1 MSSDAR
7 GVQSIEVGWRL
18 LEALIAEGGPM
29 MLRNIAKVGGIAP
42 AQAHPYLVSYRKSNL
57 VVQDR
62 SSGQYRIGH
71 MAIQLGLSRLR
82 SFDPFQAVNESAC
95 KLACET
101 GLTIAVVAW
110 GNYGPTVVQVNEG
123 ADQILIKTRP
133 GTVFSVT
140 GTATGRIYAA
150 FLPRELIV
158 TSIKY
163 QKTEGHKVRY
173 VGETPDLRDIQDK
186 INFIRRHGY
195 SPIESTPIPGI
206 NAVSAPIFDLNGQ
219 LTMAATLI
227 GAKGVLDGSPGS
239 PRIKQRACEGRPK
252 GSHSPCRTMIIPRVP
267 SRGAAQPFASRP

>member
-1 MSSDAR
+1 
-7 GVQSIEVGWRL
+7 
-18 LEALIAEGGPM
+18 M

-62 SSGQYRIGH
+62 SSGQYRIGP

-239 PRIKQRACEGRPK
+239 PRIKQILQPRRIDFDALGLHRA
-252 GSHSPCRTMIIPRVP
+252 IILDGNGCSSAFR
-267 SRGAAQPFASRP
+267 RWDASRRRF